1 MKFDDHGYVTRLF
14 TVVLV
19 GFAGCII
26 AFAGLAMVD
35 VTALVKMKAIN
46 ERLDKIEAVLEADAV
61 VGAAQVRFNR
71 AVTEELEGQ
80 DPDLRVIEEE
90 LNLDKLAAEYVEV
103 INAQPLH

>member
-1 MKFDDHGYVTRLF
+1 MRYDSPEHMMRFSWTL
-14 TVVLV
+14 
-19 GFAGCII
+19 
-26 AFAGLAMVD
+26 AFAFCVLC
-35 VTALVKMKAIN
+35 ALVVGMLAVDAVLALKIRAVN
-46 ERLDKIEAVLEADAV
+46 ERLDKIEVVLEADAA